1 MIFDEKSMQKLLEF
15 LHCFFIFLVRF
26 RKVPNAKYCIK
37 TNEFSM
43 FLGFAQFG
51 KQSKSSKQKGKKQV
65 RKGNEKDI
73 KTSLNNQ

>member
-15 LHCFFIFLVRF
+15 LYIFFIFLVRF
-26 RKVPNAKYCIK
+26 RKGPNAKHCIK

-51 KQSKSSKQKGKKQV
+51 KQSKNSKNKFKKQA
-65 RKGNEKDI
+65 RKGNEKDMNN
-73 KTSLNNQ
+73 SLKNH